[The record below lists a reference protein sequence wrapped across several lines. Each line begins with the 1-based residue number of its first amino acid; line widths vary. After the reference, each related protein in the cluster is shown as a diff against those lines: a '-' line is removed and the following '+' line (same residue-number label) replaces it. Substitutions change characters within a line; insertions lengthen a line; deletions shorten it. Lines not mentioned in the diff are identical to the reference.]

1 MKRKSISLMILTLLL
16 AALLAST
23 ALAAGGVDKKLL
35 KQVRAAND
43 AYRKP
48 AAAMQA
54 GYGLV
59 PGLDHCFDNPGVGA
73 MGYHYINAGLLDTAL
88 DPLRPE
94 AMVYHTA
101 KDGRLKL
108 GAIEYIVPAA
118 AWDAEGHAGPPEVLG
133 RRLHLN
139 SALGVY
145 VLHAWLWKPN
155 PTGVFQ
161 DWNPQVSCP

>member
-1 MKRKSISLMILTLLL
+1 MQRKTLPIFIFVLLL
-16 AALLAST
+16 ASLVAST
-23 ALAAGGVDKKLL
+23 ALAAGGVDKELL

-43 AYRKP
+43 AYRQP

-73 MGYHYINAGLLDTAL
+73 MGYHYIDVDLLDTAL
-88 DPLRPE
+88 DPLMPE

-101 KDGRLKL
+101 RDGRLKL
-108 GAIEYIVPAA
+108 GAVEYIVPAA
-118 AWDAEGHAGPPEVLG
+118 AWDAEGHAGPPAVLG
-133 RRLHLN
+133 QRLHLN
-139 SALGVY
+139 ATLGVY

-155 PTGVFQ
+155 PAGLFS
-161 DWNPQVSCP
+161 DWNPDLSCP